1 MYTCDLCDF
10 SCTKKSNLKKHEQ
23 TKKHL
28 QNGKNPNAVHC
39 PKCAKQFKS
48 PSGVWKHQ
56 KSCDAAELVA
66 RILDDNKGLK
76 EIIVKQLEAQNTLM
90 EHIQAQHTQ
99 LTELLPKLGTTVNL
113 NFFLNEQCKDAVN
126 WEDFLDTL
134 RFDCVEGKSLTDNM
148 VRTICKGMAELGLY
162 KRPIHCLAQQLMIKS
177 EDVWVKDAE
186 KTETALRNTTARIQ
200 QRYAHVIK
208 TWEKQ
213 NPNWF
218 EDVEL
223 TAVYTKLV
231 ACIMSEVDE
240 AKCTKEILK
249 NADIGTVVTP

>member
-1 MYTCDLCDF
+1 LD
-10 SCTKKSNLKKHEQ
+10 KHKT
-23 TKKHL
+23 TKKH
-28 QNGKNPNAVHC
+28 QKNGLKANVANC

-48 PSGVWKHQ
+48 PSGVWKHL
-56 KSCDAAELVA
+56 KSCDADELVA

-99 LTELLPKLGTTVNL
+99 LTEMLPKLGGTTVNL

-134 RFDCVEGKSLTDNM
+134 RFDCVDGKSLTDNM

-177 EDVWVKDAE
+177 EDVWVKDAA
-186 KTETALRNTTARIQ
+186 KTETALRNTTTRMQ

-208 TWEKQ
+208 TWEEQ

-231 ACIMSEVDE
+231 SYIMSEVDE
-240 AKCTKEILK
+240 AKCAKEILK
-249 NADIGTVVTP
+249 NADIGTMVSS